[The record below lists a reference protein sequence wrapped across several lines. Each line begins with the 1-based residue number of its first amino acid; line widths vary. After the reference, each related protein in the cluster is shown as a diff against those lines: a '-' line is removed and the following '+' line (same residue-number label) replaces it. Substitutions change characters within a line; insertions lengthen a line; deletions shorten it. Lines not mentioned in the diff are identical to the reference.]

1 MQIEKLIGLFTG
13 GILFFLSA
21 LHVYWAFG
29 GKLTS
34 VTVIPETNGKPTFV
48 PGRGLTLLVALVLF
62 SFGAVALWVSG
73 NIFSPNRTSAI
84 FSILISLIFI
94 GRAIGDFRLVGYF
107 KKIKNTKFA
116 KYDYLLYSPVCI
128 LLGAS
133 YLYLGWRS
141 F

>member
-1 MQIEKLIGLFTG
+1 MEKILGLITAS
-13 GILFFLSA
+13 ILFFLSA
-21 LHVYWAFG
+21 LHIYWAFG

-48 PGRGLTLLVALVLF
+48 PSRGLTLLVALALF
-62 SFGAVALWVSG
+62 GFGTVALWSSG

-84 FSILISLIFI
+84 FSLLIAFIFL
-94 GRAIGDFRLVGYF
+94 GRAVGDFRLVGYF

-116 KYDYLLYSPVCI
+116 KYDYLIYSPVCI
-128 LLGAS
+128 LLGIS
-133 YLYLGWRS
+133 YLYLGYIN

>member
-34 VTVIPETNGKPTFV
+34 VAVIPETNGKPTFV

-62 SFGAVALWVSG
+62 AFGAVALWVSG

-84 FSILISLIFI
+84 FSLLISLIFI

>member
-1 MQIEKLIGLFTG
+1 MQIERWIGLFTG

-34 VTVIPETNGKPTFV
+34 ITVIPETNGKPTFV
-48 PGRGLTLLVALVLF
+48 PSRGLTLLVALALF
-62 SFGAVALWVSG
+62 GFGAVALWVSG
-73 NIFSPNRTSAI
+73 NIFSPNRISAV
-84 FSILISLIFI
+84 FSLLISFIFL

-116 KYDYLLYSPVCI
+116 KYDYLVYSPVCI
-128 LLGAS
+128 LLGTS
-133 YLYLGWRS
+133 YLYLGWKS

>member
-1 MQIEKLIGLFTG
+1 MQIERYIGMFTS

-29 GKLTS
+29 GKLES
-34 VTVIPETNGKPTFV
+34 VTVIPETNGKPTFI
-48 PGRGLTLLVALVLF
+48 PSRGLTLLVAIGLF
-62 SFGAVALWVSG
+62 GFGMVALWASG
-73 NIFSPNRTSAI
+73 NIFFPNKTCAI
-84 FSILISLIFI
+84 FSLLISLIFL
-94 GRAIGDFRLVGYF
+94 GRAVGDFRFVGYF

-128 LLGAS
+128 ILGIS
-133 YLYLGWRS
+133 YLYLGYIN